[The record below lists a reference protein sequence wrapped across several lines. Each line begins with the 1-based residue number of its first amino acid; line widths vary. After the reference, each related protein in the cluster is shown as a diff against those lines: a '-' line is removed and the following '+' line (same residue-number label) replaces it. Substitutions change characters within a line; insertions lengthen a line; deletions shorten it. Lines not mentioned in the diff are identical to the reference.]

1 MNSTSYALPLLL
13 AYACSPGWAGG
24 RDFLRISDTQRSETR
39 RAVETHRESQ
49 REEVQRE
56 EQAAG
61 RRLTPAELAEL
72 RNQVR
77 QQWSPQSDGASVGKA
92 SGPVDHG
99 PAPTKA
105 STMPRSHRP

>member
-1 MNSTSYALPLLL
+1 MNSTAYTLPLLL
-13 AYACSPGWAGG
+13 ACACSPLWAGG
-24 RDFLRISDTQRSETR
+24 RDFLRIGDTQRNETR
-39 RAVETHRESQ
+39 RAVESHRESQ

-77 QQWSPQSDGASVGKA
+77 QQWSPHSDGASVGKA

-99 PAPTKA
+99 PVPVKAP
-105 STMPRSHRP
+105 TMPRSQRP